1 MLRAQTGSGSV
12 AIDPNHSRCA
22 NKHACA
28 NSLFLLSCITE
39 SLLIMSIYTQ
49 AVVVCG
55 CRLDA
60 WESSVAKAKGFE
72 DRSKCAR
79 LGSTAGRRTTCSPC
93 CDVLAEVRQLVEC
106 WVPSIRALGKQTGP
120 DTIGRC
126 GSSPGEVRNCI
137 HQSITIRSLTEW
149 PGTQVQAFEWLRK
162 SSDPTLVT
170 CPSPCEPVA
179 LCGLKLVLF
188 ASSQVR

>member
-1 MLRAQTGSGSV
+1 MCEFSSIVVHHGELADYECFCKPLLCVASGWMRRSHLWPKRRV
-12 AIDPNHSRCA
+12 L
-22 NKHACA
+22 K
-28 NSLFLLSCITE
+28 
-39 SLLIMSIYTQ
+39 
-49 AVVVCG
+49 
-55 CRLDA
+55 
-60 WESSVAKAKGFE
+60 
-72 DRSKCAR
+72 DRFKCAR
-79 LGSTAGRRTTCSPC
+79 LGSTAGRRTTYRPC